1 MDIQYK
7 NEKEKKDQKT
17 RQVDRSRALFASM
30 TKNKPSDKVREEF
43 RRKPYADVGY
53 RKVE

>member
-1 MDIQYK
+1 MNIQYK

-53 RKVE
+53 RKVK